1 MYKVIL
7 PLFTLVFLGA
17 CESSRNGGPCEYE
30 IDTVAAT
37 IIRMDSSGNYDPFIL
52 VSVPSKDRAGG
63 VDTVAYN
70 SNSDPKDG
78 ISWEDANERGYSVG
92 ARLKCVREYRT
103 SGHCTPEMFT
113 VKKELYR

>member
-7 PLFTLVFLGA
+7 PLFCLVLLAA
-17 CESSRNGGPCEYE
+17 CESPRNGGPCEYE
-30 IDTVAAT
+30 IDTIAAT
-37 IIRMDSSGNYDPFIL
+37 IIRMDSSGNNYPFIL

-63 VDTVAYN
+63 VDTVAYD
-70 SNSDPKDG
+70 SNSDTKDA
-78 ISWEDANERGYSVG
+78 ISWELANERGYSIG

-113 VKKELYR
+113 VKKELYK